1 MNDAADV
8 ITPLEAGSLAGLFLE
23 RVRRSPDAVAY
34 RQYDMAR
41 KAWVDSTWHDVATE
55 VGRWQQALVREG
67 LEPGDRVGIILR
79 NCREWVVFDQAC
91 AGLRLITVPLYTDD
105 RADNI
110 AYIVREAGVKLL
122 VVEGRLQWKKLL
134 EVRDKLEGLGSI
146 VSVNTIE
153 PDQKPDDDRLCSLS
167 DWLFGLKGE
176 LQTHEAAPDDL
187 ATIVYTSGTTGKPK
201 GVMLSHRNILFNAHA
216 SSRCADIND
225 SDLFLSFLPL
235 SHTLERTAGY
245 YMPMMLGARVAY
257 ARSIQTLAED
267 LATIRPTVLISVP
280 RIYERVYGRIKAG
293 LKEKSPLARKLFQ
306 LTVDVGWRR
315 FGHQQGRAGWSPRLL
330 LWPVLERLV
339 AGKVLARLGGRL
351 RYAVCGGAP
360 LPPPIARFFI
370 GLGLPVFHGYGMT
383 ESSPVVSVNRP
394 DDNVPESI
402 GKPLPGVEVRIG
414 EKDELLTR
422 SPSVMLGYWNNEEA
436 TRATIDADG
445 WLHSGDKA
453 RMDETGH
460 LYITGRIKEIIVLG
474 NGEKVPPAD
483 MEMAITLDP
492 LFDQVIVFGEGR
504 PHLAA
509 LVVLNPDEWNTL
521 ARELDVD
528 PDSEEDLNSRF
539 VEKTLRSRISR
550 QLREFTGFAQVRRL
564 IPVLEPWTVEDGML
578 TPTLKMKR
586 ARILDRYSDR
596 IEALYEGYS
605 E

>member
-1 MNDAADV
+1 MNDTAEV
-8 ITPLEAGSLAGLFLE
+8 ITPLEAGSLAGLFVE
-23 RVRRSPDAVAY
+23 RLRRTPEALAY
-34 RQYDMAR
+34 RQYDIG
-41 KAWVDSTWHDVATE
+41 KKVWVDSTWNEVATE
-55 VGRWQQALVREG
+55 VGRWQQALMKEG

-91 AGLRLITVPLYTDD
+91 SGLRLITVPLYTDD
-105 RADNI
+105 RPDNI

-134 EVRDKLEGLGSI
+134 EVRDKLDGLRRI
-146 VSVNTIE
+146 ISVNTIE
-153 PDQKPDDDRLCSLS
+153 PDDQPDDERLDSLS

-216 SSRCADIND
+216 SSRCAALND
-225 SDLFLSFLPL
+225 RDLFLSFLPL

-245 YMPMMLGARVAY
+245 YMPMMVGAQVAF
-257 ARSIQTLAED
+257 ARSIQTLADD
-267 LATIRPTVLISVP
+267 LATVRPTVLISVP

-293 LKEKSPLARKLFQ
+293 LKEKSPVARKLFQ
-306 LTVDVGWRR
+306 TTVAVGWHR
-315 FGHQQGRAGWSPRLL
+315 FEHQQGRAGWRPRLL
-330 LWPVLERLV
+330 LWPVLNHLV

-383 ESSPVVSVNRP
+383 ESSPVVTVNRP
-394 DDNVPESI
+394 DDNIPESI
-402 GKPLPGVEVRIG
+402 GTPLPGVEVRIG
-414 EKDELLTR
+414 DKDELLTR

-436 TRATIDADG
+436 TRATIDEEG

-453 RMDETGH
+453 RVDETGH

-483 MEMAITLDP
+483 MEMAIALDP

-504 PHLAA
+504 PHLSAI
-509 LVVLNPDEWNTL
+509 VVLNPDEWQTL
-521 ARELDVD
+521 ARELDLD
-528 PDSEEDLNSRF
+528 PGSEEDLNGRF
-539 VEKTLRSRISR
+539 VEKTLRARISS

-564 IPVLEPWTVEDGML
+564 IPVLEGWTVEDGLL
-578 TPTLKMKR
+578 TPTMKMKR
-586 ARILDRYSDR
+586 NRILERYADR
-596 IEALYEGYS
+596 IEALYENYS

>member
-34 RQYDMAR
+34 RQYDMAK
-41 KAWVDSTWHDVATE
+41 KAWVDSTWSDVATE
-55 VGRWQQALVREG
+55 VGRWQQALLREG

-110 AYIVREAGVKLL
+110 AYIVREAGVRLL

-134 EVRDKLEGLGSI
+134 EVRDKLEGLKSI

-153 PDQKPDDDRLCSLS
+153 PDQKPEDDRLCSLS

-257 ARSIQTLAED
+257 ARSIQTLADD

-293 LKEKSPLARKLFQ
+293 LKEKSPLARRLFQ

-315 FGHQQGRAGWSPRLL
+315 FEHQQGRAGWSPGLL

-394 DDNVPESI
+394 HDNVPDSI

-509 LVVLNPDEWNTL
+509 VVVLNPEEWNAL

-550 QLREFTGFAQVRRL
+550 QLREFTGFAQVRRV

-586 ARILDRYSDR
+586 ARILNKYSDR

>member
-8 ITPLEAGSLAGLFLE
+8 ITPLQAGSLAGLFLE
-23 RVRRSPDAVAY
+23 RVRRSPGAVAY

-41 KAWVDSTWHDVATE
+41 KAWVDSTWSDVATE

-105 RADNI
+105 RADSI

-134 EVRDKLEGLGSI
+134 EVRDKLEGLRSI
-146 VSVNTIE
+146 VSVNSIE
-153 PDQKPDDDRLCSLS
+153 PDQKPDDDRLYSLS

-257 ARSIQTLAED
+257 ARSIQTLADD
-267 LATIRPTVLISVP
+267 LVTIRPTVLISVP

-293 LKEKSPLARKLFQ
+293 LKGKSPLARKLFQ

-315 FGHQQGRAGWSPRLL
+315 FEHQQGRAGWSAGLL

-394 DDNVPESI
+394 DDNVPDSI

-509 LVVLNPDEWNTL
+509 VVVLNPEEWNAL

-528 PDSEEDLNSRF
+528 PDSEEDLSSRF

-586 ARILDRYSDR
+586 ARILDRYGDR

>member
-23 RVRRSPDAVAY
+23 RIRRSPDAVAY

-41 KAWVDSTWHDVATE
+41 KAWVDSTWSDVATE
-55 VGRWQQALVREG
+55 VGRWQQALLKEN

-105 RADNI
+105 RADSI

-134 EVRDKLEGLGSI
+134 EVRDKLEGLKCI

-153 PDQKPDDDRLCSLS
+153 PDQKPDDDRLYSLS

-257 ARSIQTLAED
+257 ARSIQTLADD
-267 LATIRPTVLISVP
+267 LATVRPTVLISVP

-315 FGHQQGRAGWSPRLL
+315 FEHQQGRAGWSPGLL

-394 DDNVPESI
+394 DDNVPASI

-422 SPSVMLGYWNNEEA
+422 SPSVMLGYWKNEEA
-436 TRATIDADG
+436 THATIDADG

-453 RMDETGH
+453 RIDETGH

-509 LVVLNPDEWNTL
+509 VVVLNPDEWNAL

-586 ARILDRYSDR
+586 ARILDQYRDR

>member
-1 MNDAADV
+1 MNDTAEV
-8 ITPLEAGSLAGLFLE
+8 ITPLEAGSLAGLFVE
-23 RVRRSPDAVAY
+23 RLRRTPEALAY
-34 RQYDMAR
+34 RQYDIG
-41 KAWVDSTWHDVATE
+41 KKVWVDSTWNEVATE
-55 VGRWQQALVREG
+55 VGRWQQALMKEG

-91 AGLRLITVPLYTDD
+91 SGLRLITVPLYTDD
-105 RADNI
+105 RPDNI

-134 EVRDKLEGLGSI
+134 EVRDKLDGLRRI
-146 VSVNTIE
+146 ISVNTIE
-153 PDQKPDDDRLCSLS
+153 PDDQPDDERLDSLS

-216 SSRCADIND
+216 SSRCAALND
-225 SDLFLSFLPL
+225 RDLFLSFLPL

-245 YMPMMLGARVAY
+245 YMPMMVGAQVAF
-257 ARSIQTLAED
+257 ARSIQTLADD
-267 LATIRPTVLISVP
+267 LATVRPTVLISVP

-293 LKEKSPLARKLFQ
+293 LKEKSPVARKLFQ
-306 LTVDVGWRR
+306 TTVAVGWHR
-315 FGHQQGRAGWSPRLL
+315 FEHQQGRAGWRPRLL
-330 LWPVLERLV
+330 LWPVLNHLV

-383 ESSPVVSVNRP
+383 ESSPVVTVNRP
-394 DDNVPESI
+394 DDNIPESI
-402 GKPLPGVEVRIG
+402 GTPLPGVEVRIG
-414 EKDELLTR
+414 DKDELLTR

-436 TRATIDADG
+436 TRATIDEEG

-453 RMDETGH
+453 RVDETGH

-483 MEMAITLDP
+483 MEMAIALDP

-504 PHLAA
+504 PHLSAI
-509 LVVLNPDEWNTL
+509 VVLNPDEWQTL

-528 PDSEEDLNSRF
+528 PESEEDLNGRF
-539 VEKTLRSRISR
+539 VEKTLRARISS

-564 IPVLEPWTVEDGML
+564 IPVLEGWTVEDGLL
-578 TPTLKMKR
+578 TPTMKMKR
-586 ARILDRYSDR
+586 NRILERYADR
-596 IEALYEGYS
+596 IEALYENYS

>member
-1 MNDAADV
+1 MTQATEA
-8 ITPLEAGSLAGLFLE
+8 ITPLEAGSLAGLFLQ
-23 RVRRSPDAVAY
+23 RLRRSPDGLAY
-34 RQYDMAR
+34 RQYDHA
-41 KAWVDSTWHDVATE
+41 KNAWVDSTWSEVATE
-55 VGRWQQALVREG
+55 VGRWQQALLKEG

-91 AGLRLITVPLYTDD
+91 AGLRLITVPMYTDD
-105 RADNI
+105 RAENI

-122 VVEGRLQWKKLL
+122 VVEGRLQWRKLL
-134 EVRDKLEGLGSI
+134 EVRDKLHGLQRI
-146 VSVNTIE
+146 ISVNTIE
-153 PDQKPDDDRLCSLS
+153 AEDKPDDERLDSLS

-176 LQTHEAAPDDL
+176 LQTHEEAPDDL

-216 SSRCADIND
+216 SSRCADLNER
-225 SDLFLSFLPL
+225 DLFLSFLPL

-245 YMPMMLGARVAY
+245 YMPMMVGAQVAY
-257 ARSIQTLAED
+257 ARSIQTLADD
-267 LATIRPTVLISVP
+267 LATVKPTVLISVP
-280 RIYERVYGRIKAG
+280 RIYERVYGRINAG
-293 LKEKSPLARKLFQ
+293 LKQKSPLARKLFQ
-306 LTVDVGWRR
+306 TTVDVGWHR
-315 FGHQQGRAGWSPRLL
+315 FEHRQGRAGWHPKHL
-330 LWPVLERLV
+330 LWPVLNRLV

-360 LPPPIARFFI
+360 LPPPIARFFV

-394 DDNVPESI
+394 DDNIPASI
-402 GKPLPGVEVRIG
+402 GTPLPGVEVKIG
-414 EKDELLTR
+414 DKDELLTR
-422 SPSVMLGYWNNEEA
+422 SPSVMLGYWKNEEA
-436 TRATIDADG
+436 THAAIDEDG

-483 MEMAITLDP
+483 MEMAIALDP
-492 LFDQVIVFGEGR
+492 LFDQVMVFGEGR
-504 PHLAA
+504 PHLSA
-509 LVVLNPDEWNTL
+509 LAVLNPDEWQAL

-539 VEKTLRSRISR
+539 VEKTLRARISH
-550 QLREFTGFAQVRRL
+550 QLREFTGFAQVRRV
-564 IPVLEPWTVEDGML
+564 IPLLEPWTVEDGLL

-586 ARILDRYSDR
+586 NRILDQYADR
-596 IEALYEGYS
+596 IEALYENYS

>member
-34 RQYDMAR
+34 RQYDMAK
-41 KAWVDSTWHDVATE
+41 KAWVDSTWSDVATE
-55 VGRWQQALVREG
+55 VGRWQQALLREG

-122 VVEGRLQWKKLL
+122 LVEGRLQWKKLL
-134 EVRDKLEGLGSI
+134 EVRDKLEGLKSI

-153 PDQKPDDDRLCSLS
+153 PDQKPEDDRLCSLS

-201 GVMLSHRNILFNAHA
+201 GVMLSHRNILFNVHA

-257 ARSIQTLAED
+257 ARSIQTLADD

-293 LKEKSPLARKLFQ
+293 LKEKSPLARRLFQ

-315 FGHQQGRAGWSPRLL
+315 FEHQQGRAGWSPGLL

-394 DDNVPESI
+394 HDNVPDSI

-492 LFDQVIVFGEGR
+492 LFEQVIVFGEGR

-509 LVVLNPDEWNTL
+509 VVVLNPEEWNAL

-550 QLREFTGFAQVRRL
+550 QLREFTGFAQVRRV

-586 ARILDRYSDR
+586 ARILNKYSDR

>member
-1 MNDAADV
+1 MTDRN
-8 ITPLEAGSLAGLFLE
+8 L
-23 RVRRSPDAVAY
+23 
-34 RQYDMAR
+34 Q
-41 KAWVDSTWHDVATE
+41 
-55 VGRWQQALVREG
+55 RE
-67 LEPGDRVGIILR
+67 P
-79 NCREWVVFDQAC
+79 A
-91 AGLRLITVPLYTDD
+91 
-105 RADNI
+105 
-110 AYIVREAGVKLL
+110 LL
-122 VVEGRLQWKKLL
+122 VE
-134 EVRDKLEGLGSI
+134 
-146 VSVNTIE
+146 
-153 PDQKPDDDRLCSLS
+153 
-167 DWLFGLKGE
+167 
-176 LQTHEAAPDDL
+176 
-187 ATIVYTSGTTGKPK
+187 
-201 GVMLSHRNILFNAHA
+201 
-216 SSRCADIND
+216 
-225 SDLFLSFLPL
+225 
-235 SHTLERTAGY
+235 
-245 YMPMMLGARVAY
+245 
-257 ARSIQTLAED
+257 
-267 LATIRPTVLISVP
+267 
-280 RIYERVYGRIKAG
+280 
-293 LKEKSPLARKLFQ
+293 
-306 LTVDVGWRR
+306 
-315 FGHQQGRAGWSPRLL
+315 RAGPDRD
-330 LWPVLERLV
+330 
-339 AGKVLARLGGRL
+339 ARLGGRL

-394 DDNVPESI
+394 DDNVPASI

-422 SPSVMLGYWNNEEA
+422 SPSVMLGYWKNEEA
-436 TRATIDADG
+436 THATIDADG

-453 RMDETGH
+453 RIDETGH

-509 LVVLNPDEWNTL
+509 VVVLNPEEWNAL

-528 PDSEEDLNSRF
+528 PDSEEDLSSRF

-586 ARILDRYSDR
+586 ARILDRYGDR